1 MCKRR
6 KIVERDP
13 GDIIDRGSIAK
24 LKSERISVMEEWEAF
39 SVEIEILEE
48 NYPELPIKNLFDLI
62 YKINAMIWDLEAD
75 MRQGK
80 LDGAL
85 SEVGRRAIAIREHNN
100 LRVQVKNII
109 NSLTKQGFQDIKKA
123 HISET

>member
-1 MCKRR
+1 M
-6 KIVERDP
+6 ERDP